1 MRTNHFN
8 RQTRRSGLCLGAR
21 RASHRRI
28 ALSVRGLALTAY
40 GHDLA
45 RLAVS
50 IAEELEPSPDAI
62 ARMLGTHA
70 AANPSRAGA
79 RC

>member
-1 MRTNHFN
+1 MRTKHFN
-8 RQTRRSGLCLGAR
+8 RQTRRSGLCVGTR
-21 RASHRRI
+21 RASRRRV

-50 IAEELEPSPDAI
+50 IADELEPSPEAI
-62 ARMLGTHA
+62 ARILGTQA
-70 AANPSRAGA
+70 AAYPARVGA